1 MIARTERLLLRPSW
15 PEDAGPLY
23 RAIADEDIVRNL
35 AKAPWPYSFEDASR
49 FVNGDRQE
57 LFPSFILYKRT
68 EGAPV
73 IVGACG
79 LSEHGDAAE
88 MGYWIARP
96 YWGKGLASEAGR
108 AVIEIA
114 KTVGHRKLVAAH
126 FIDNPASG
134 AVLRKLG
141 FRPTGKRE
149 ERFSAGRGYAATTLL
164 YEQDLT
170 EDGGDCSDAAPV
182 WAMRNMCIENLRA
195 A

>member
-1 MIARTERLLLRPSW
+1 MFARTERLLLRPSW

-23 RAIADEDIVRNL
+23 GAIADEGIVRNL
-35 AKAPWPYSFEDASR
+35 ARAPWPYSFEDAVR
-49 FVNGDRQE
+49 FVNGEQPE
-57 LFPSFILYKRT
+57 LFPNFILYKRT

-79 LSEHGDAAE
+79 LGEHGGAAE
-88 MGYWIARP
+88 LGYWIARP
-96 YWGKGLASEAGR
+96 FWGQGFASEAGR
-108 AVIEIA
+108 AVVDIA

-126 FIDNPASG
+126 FVDNPASG

-141 FRPTGKRE
+141 FRQTGKRE
-149 ERFSAGRGYAATTLL
+149 ERFSAGRGYAASTIL

-170 EDGGDCSDAAPV
+170 GDDADCSDAVAI
-182 WAMRNMCIENLRA
+182 WAMRPGPFENRRA

>member
-1 MIARTERLLLRPSW
+1 MFARTERLLLRPSW

-23 RAIADEDIVRNL
+23 RAIADEGIVRNL
-35 AKAPWPYSFEDASR
+35 AKAPWPYSFEDALR
-49 FVNGDRQE
+49 FVGSEQAE
-57 LFPSFILYKRT
+57 LFPTFILYLRT

-79 LSEHGDAAE
+79 LSERDDATE
-88 MGYWIARP
+88 MDYWIARSH
-96 YWGKGLASEAGR
+96 WGRGFASEAGR
-108 AVIEIA
+108 AVVEIA
-114 KTVGHRKLVAAH
+114 KTVGHKKLVASH

-141 FRPTGKRE
+141 FRQTGRRE
-149 ERFSAGRGYAATTLL
+149 ERFSAGRGYAATTVQ

-170 EDGGDCSDAAPV
+170 GGDGDCSDTASMWRIRATMGE
-182 WAMRNMCIENLRA
+182 ALRA